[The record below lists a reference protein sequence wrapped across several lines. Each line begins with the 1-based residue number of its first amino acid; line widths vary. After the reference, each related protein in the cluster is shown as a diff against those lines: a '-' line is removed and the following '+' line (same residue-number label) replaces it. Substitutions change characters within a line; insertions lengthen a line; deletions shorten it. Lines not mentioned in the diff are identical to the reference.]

1 MKNQFLSEEQLLSMA
16 EKIAQNNHF
25 CCAESVLK
33 AFYSYPP
40 AEYVENIADFSNDY
54 LADFLRCYLW
64 EDVDFLSQYFDWKQF
79 NAVQWGKLTAHFG
92 NKLNDKSDVIPYWGH
107 EEWAYIISKT
117 PEEQLAATVCD
128 CDKWDE
134 FTAKN
139 WGSVYG
145 RCDEVDNKVKAA
157 LKNFSIQEWYDFLT
171 NCEYCEDFEKICPCL
186 NELREKYRDFND
198 YMPE

>member
-1 MKNQFLSEEQLLSMA
+1 MKKQFLSEEQLLSMA

-25 CCAESVLK
+25 CCPEAVLN

-40 AEYVENIADFSNDY
+40 EEYVENIADFSNDY

-64 EDVDFLSQYFDWKQF
+64 GDVDFLSQYFDWKQF
-79 NAVQWGKLTAHFG
+79 DAVQWGKLTAHFG

-117 PEEQLAATVCD
+117 PEEQLAAAIKD

-134 FTAKN
+134 FTAED

-145 RCDEVDNKVKAA
+145 KCDEVDNKVKAA
-157 LKNFSIQEWYDFLT
+157 LKNFSIQDWYNFLT
-171 NCEYCEDFEKICPCL
+171 NCDLRDDFTGICPCL
-186 NELREKYRDFND
+186 DDLYKEFPDFEQ
-198 YMPE
+198 YI

>member
-1 MKNQFLSEEQLLSMA
+1 MKKQFLSEEQLLSMA

-40 AEYVENIADFSNDY
+40 TEYVENIADFSNDY
-54 LADFLRCYLW
+54 LVDFLRCYLW

-117 PEEQLAATVCD
+117 PEEQLAATVYD